1 MISGRI
7 LRYGVMAT
15 AIGAGVMAIEITSSR
30 MLAPYFGTSMMVWT
44 SLILSVLTAL
54 SLGYWIG
61 GNASVGGASEGTVGL
76 LLAGSAAALIVGTWV
91 VRAFAISL
99 LGLLHGFS
107 AAAGGLFIGS
117 LAVSFFVFALPVF
130 LLAIASPMVVK
141 LWTAADHDAG
151 RASGRYFAVSTFG
164 SMVGT
169 VAPTLILV
177 PLLGSRATLLATAV
191 FLAIAGVLA
200 LQGRTRASIAAGIMM
215 LLFVTLAVP
224 ARAEDGVIHTEESPH
239 QLIRVME
246 EADGGRSITF
256 NEGLGVQSVTI
267 PASGITGLYYDHFAA
282 LPGLLGEHADDHDAL
297 LLGLAGGT
305 AVRQYLALRG
315 ADHRIRLTGVEVDRK
330 VIDVA
335 RAYFGLDDL
344 PITVANQDGR
354 VFLQGTDAT
363 YDAIM
368 IDAYAVQLYI
378 PSHLVTDEFFRLVRS
393 RLRAGGFV
401 AMNVNA
407 SRRDAPL
414 LAGITNTLTGVFPY
428 VTTIKVKEGWW
439 NYMVLASD
447 HPLSLTEV
455 AQTLPDRFD
464 EVRAAW
470 TELAEQA
477 PPHDQDALVFTDDSA
492 PVEFMTE
499 NMVLSSLRR

>member
-1 MISGRI
+1 MINGRI
-7 LRYGVMAT
+7 FRFGIMAM

-54 SLGYWIG
+54 SFGYWIG
-61 GNASVGGASEGTVGL
+61 GSVAARGASEEAVGL
-76 LLAGSAAALIVGTWV
+76 LLAGSAATVILGTWV
-91 VRAFAISL
+91 VRAFAVSL
-99 LGLLHGFS
+99 LALLKGFS
-107 AAAGGLFIGS
+107 TASAGLFIGS
-117 LAVSFFVFALPVF
+117 LSVSLFVFALPVF

-141 LWTAADHDAG
+141 LWTSADHDAG
-151 RASGRYFAVSTFG
+151 RAAGRYFAVSTFG
-164 SMVGT
+164 SMAGT
-169 VAPTLILV
+169 VAPTLVLV
-177 PLLGSRATLLATAV
+177 PLLGSRGTMLATAC
-191 FLAIAGVLA
+191 FLAVTALLA
-200 LQGRTRASIAAGIMM
+200 LQGRKR
-215 LLFVTLAVP
+215 LFVGIGMAALLSVTFAAPTQAETGVLHAV
-224 ARAEDGVIHTEESPH
+224 ESPH

-267 PASGITGLYYDHFAA
+267 PESGVTGYYYDHFAA
-282 LPGLLGEHADDHDAL
+282 LPALLGDRADDHDAV

-305 AVRQYLALRG
+305 AARQYLALRSP
-315 ADHRIRLTGVEVDRK
+315 DHRIRFTGVELDHA

-335 RAYFGLDDL
+335 RTYFGLDEL
-344 PITVANQDGR
+344 PISVVNRDAR
-354 VFLQGTDAT
+354 VFLQETDAS

-393 RLRAGGFV
+393 RLREGGFV

-407 SRRDAPL
+407 SSRQAPL
-414 LAGITNTLTGVFPY
+414 LAGITNTLTASFPY
-428 VTTIKVKEGWW
+428 VTTIKVKDGWW

-447 HPLSLTEV
+447 HPLPVGEV
-455 AQTLPDRFD
+455 GAALPDPFG
-464 EVRAAW
+464 EVGAAW
-470 TELAEQA
+470 VGKAEQA
-477 PPHDQDALVFTDDSA
+477 LPHDPDHLVFTDDSA